1 MSPQSRRISLCSVT
15 LILAAFCNCSN
26 SARSG
31 SICTQLLFKLKN
43 GDKADVMLELPS
55 LFSKVMRNPALKFL
69 IGAAKAGM
77 MKALMK
83 QATAASQAPF
93 MAVIRGLGISK
104 SATPF
109 WISNHIG
116 LNNVDLKAVRI
127 LGALPGVFH
136 IREQFVAT
144 IDPVEVG
151 SDPIHKREIRQIKAQ
166 WGGKYVQKVHFF
178 LQKFR
183 CTIFVIG
190 CQRYALCS
198 H

>member
-1 MSPQSRRISLCSVT
+1 
-15 LILAAFCNCSN
+15 
-26 SARSG
+26 
-31 SICTQLLFKLKN
+31 
-43 GDKADVMLELPS
+43 MLELPS